1 MEAVFRL
8 LFVHANICLLFTI
21 PRDIIQKKRTKGN
34 YFMQCGLS
42 IEINHCPYFDKTK
55 TECHYKEKC
64 SYQERPEKN
73 MPYVRKERWYE
84 KYYRK

>member
-1 MEAVFRL
+1 
-8 LFVHANICLLFTI
+8 
-21 PRDIIQKKRTKGN
+21 
-34 YFMQCGLS
+34 MQCGLS